1 MLLITIVLIVVGI
14 ALIVAGIAIVAQA
27 LSSRS
32 GGLTVGK
39 SVLAVASVALG
50 VVVSVGALGLTE
62 IGPGQVGVKVRFGQP
77 QEGTLTSGL
86 HWLVP
91 LVETAVVYDERVQ
104 AYNFE
109 GIDGATKDLQ
119 PVKLSGLINYHIDG
133 SQADKILQDIGGPTD
148 YAAKVFLRPANT
160 ALKEITPR
168 YNAAEVIGKRDEIG
182 QLTLSALQERMEPF
196 NIIVDRVSVE
206 NVVLNEAFLQSVE
219 AKQIAQQ
226 DQERATFE
234 KQRQVTLAQADAEAT
249 IERARGQA
257 QANDLINNSLTEN
270 LLRWQTIQQL
280 ADNIRVMLLPSD
292 QNFILDTSGMQ
303 LDE

>member
-1 MLLITIVLIVVGI
+1 M
-14 ALIVAGIAIVAQA
+14 
-27 LSSRS
+27 
-32 GGLTVGK
+32 
-39 SVLAVASVALG
+39 
-50 VVVSVGALGLTE
+50 
-62 IGPGQVGVKVRFGQP
+62 
-77 QEGTLTSGL
+77 
-86 HWLVP
+86 
-91 LVETAVVYDERVQ
+91 
-104 AYNFE
+104 
-109 GIDGATKDLQ
+109 
-119 PVKLSGLINYHIDG
+119 
-133 SQADKILQDIGGPTD
+133 
-148 YAAKVFLRPANT
+148 
-160 ALKEITPR
+160 
-168 YNAAEVIGKRDEIG
+168 
-182 QLTLSALQERMEPF
+182 
-196 NIIVDRVSVE
+196 
-206 NVVLNEAFLQSVE
+206 E